1 MDIYS
6 FDVEERVAEPA
17 VESLATV
24 AVAAGAT
31 TAGDVHEMP
40 TLLPPPSDEWPEPE
54 PPPTARWTPPPALIA
69 SARFGGADEVRLEEL
84 ARRAAAVWSGR

>member
-1 MDIYS
+1 MNIHSSDL
-6 FDVEERVAEPA
+6 EERIAEPG
-17 VESLATV
+17 VES
-24 AVAAGAT
+24 VAAAAST
-31 TAGDVHEMP
+31 TGDIHETP

-84 ARRAAAVWSGR
+84 SRRAAAVWSGR